1 MNDTGIRP
9 EVIEEIRNLAQKYD
23 IEKVILFGSR
33 ARGDFRRTS
42 DIDIAVTGGDFARFA
57 LDVDEETSTL
67 LEYDIVNLD
76 RDMQDELRES
86 IEKEGFCMRKYE
98 NFCNALSNMKDI
110 YNYEEPYDNVVI
122 TGLVGLYEIC
132 FEQSW
137 KMMKEIL
144 EIHGYEEEATGSPKI
159 ILKTAY
165 KAGMIRDEEQWLRAL
180 QARNNVTHSY
190 NQKIALGIIAD
201 AKEEFYQ
208 MFCELKTEIE
218 ENWL

>member
-1 MNDTGIRP
+1 MENTGINP
-9 EVIEEIRNLAQKYD
+9 KVIAEIRHFAEIYQVK
-23 IEKVILFGSR
+23 KVLLFGSR

-42 DIDIAVTGGDFARFA
+42 DIDLAVSGGDFNRFA

-76 RDMQDELRES
+76 TEMQDELRES
-86 IEKEGFCMRKYE
+86 IEKEGR
-98 NFCNALSNMKDI
+98 
-110 YNYEEPYDNVVI
+110 V
-122 TGLVGLYEIC
+122 LYEIT

-144 EIHGYEEEATGSPKI
+144 QNHGYEEGATGSPKI

-165 KAGMIRDEEQWLRAL
+165 KAGMIKDEELWLRAL

-190 NQKIALGIIAD
+190 NQKIALGIVSEAKNEFYKMFVEL
-201 AKEEFYQ
+201 KEEV
-208 MFCELKTEIE
+208 
-218 ENWL
+218 ENGWL